1 MALRRP
7 CTQTLWAL
15 AALSAV
21 PFSHGDC
28 LAPVVDG
35 QHPSG
40 SCAEGAVISAFGTCE
55 PQCAEGY
62 ILEVASSN
70 GLLLC
75 LSGQLVPSTF
85 QCIGLN
91 CSAPVGIPFG
101 GEEEENHTNCEEGG
115 SVVVHGSYCT
125 PRCRNGYT
133 PNLDGLPWDPV
144 LRKSIL
150 PCVAGVLAPSTFTC
164 LGMPCQVPR
173 TGTGEGQILN
183 AHALRPCSIDLPEI
197 PHLGFCDPLCRD
209 GWHPNVSLIQCVASN
224 LTSLFECLGNSCPAP
239 KLVQFAEAVT
249 CQEGP
254 EAEHEGICTP
264 NCKPGYRPSAEV
276 LTCRNGVLTP
286 FRYECFPENCT
297 AHFELPWALPPSPG
311 YNRSLGINSPL
322 VEWVPPEARTCAEGP
337 SMFHRGRCTA
347 QCLPGYEPDIPFLS
361 CNLGNFSPPVYQCVG
376 QPCQALQGI
385 PDAPALTCEEGTV
398 LEHGGSCTTKCDY
411 GFVPSDAVL
420 SCNATVLDPA
430 NYTCIGT
437 ACNAPSGVANAPTMP
452 CVEPPENLTHGSIC
466 TTQCL
471 SGFVPSTPVLH
482 CYGGQLRPA
491 SFECIEES
499 VWLDYEPSDD
509 TIAQAWAENVAAARL
524 RDGTAL
530 ACFKDELSLAIHCV
544 VLLASVTATRQGQWS
559 TLTGPQV
566 EEFVLEPLTLD
577 KAVACYRITG
587 GSTMCRALELV
598 SESLWQGAEVLLST
612 AETYHISLA
621 SLADGA
627 AVCFQQGL
635 DTWRCRLLDVGSSS
649 SLSMGPEL
657 VVPGTLSGL
666 ALGSLGSRL
675 VACGA
680 GFEGRS
686 HCHLLEVSAG
696 SMLSNISSVE
706 VSTQA
711 AFLVATHL
719 TSPSDA
725 VLLCFSDWSSVSAVC
740 KMLEASGDTLVEAG
754 NVTVDHGVTRY
765 LSVGAVSASR
775 ALLCMERQGP
785 LLEHCMDRR
794 LQCEDWAA
802 AGECGFNPK
811 FMFDLC
817 PQTCGV
823 CTQVGASQGRC
834 HGVGVTSD
842 GILQAGPEA
851 VVNDGISW
859 NFAAA
864 VVRSDTAL
872 VCFSDSTRRDA
883 ARCRTVWG
891 PRNWDPLEVR
901 ACSENVSASCVP

>member
-1 MALRRP
+1 MRKGPA
-7 CTQTLWAL
+7 CSTAD
-15 AALSAV
+15 V
-21 PFSHGDC
+21 
-28 LAPVVDG
+28 AP
-35 QHPSG
+35 
-40 SCAEGAVISAFGTCE
+40 
-55 PQCAEGY
+55 
-62 ILEVASSN
+62 
-70 GLLLC
+70 
-75 LSGQLVPSTF
+75 
-85 QCIGLN
+85 
-91 CSAPVGIPFG
+91 
-101 GEEEENHTNCEEGG
+101 
-115 SVVVHGSYCT
+115 
-125 PRCRNGYT
+125 
-133 PNLDGLPWDPV
+133 
-144 LRKSIL
+144 
-150 PCVAGVLAPSTFTC
+150 
-164 LGMPCQVPR
+164 
-173 TGTGEGQILN
+173 LN
-183 AHALRPCSIDLPEI
+183 A
-197 PHLGFCDPLCRD
+197 
-209 GWHPNVSLIQCVASN
+209 
-224 LTSLFECLGNSCPAP
+224 CLDMS
-239 KLVQFAEAVT
+239 
-249 CQEGP
+249 
-254 EAEHEGICTP
+254 
-264 NCKPGYRPSAEV
+264 
-276 LTCRNGVLTP
+276 
-286 FRYECFPENCT
+286 
-297 AHFELPWALPPSPG
+297 
-311 YNRSLGINSPL
+311 
-322 VEWVPPEARTCAEGP
+322 RT
-337 SMFHRGRCTA
+337 
-347 QCLPGYEPDIPFLS
+347 YLS

-385 PDAPALTCEEGTV
+385 PDAPAATCEEGTV

-437 ACNAPSGVANAPTMP
+437 ACNAPAGVANAPTMP
-452 CVEPPENLTHGSIC
+452 CLEPPENLTHGSIC

-499 VWLDYEPSDD
+499 VWLGYEPSDD
-509 TIAQAWAENVAAARL
+509 TIAQAWAENVAAAGL

-530 ACFKDELSLAIHCV
+530 ACFKDELSLAIQCV

-577 KAVACYRITG
+577 KAVACYRIAG

-598 SESLWQGAEVLLST
+598 SESLVQGAEVLLST

-657 VVPGTLSGL
+657 LLPGTLSEL
-666 ALGSLGSRL
+666 ALASLGSARL

-680 GFEGRS
+680 SSVEGRS
-686 HCHLLEVSAG
+686 YCHLLEVSG
-696 SMLSNISSVE
+696 SMLSNISSVQ
-706 VSTQA
+706 VSTEA
-711 AFLVATHL
+711 AFLVATRL

-823 CTQVGASQGRC
+823 CTQVGPSQGRC
-834 HGVGVTSD
+834 HVVGMSD
-842 GILQAGPEA
+842 GTLQAGREA